1 MVGLGFTEIFLKL
14 GGPILYFLEIRMEV
28 FRHFLS
34 PEKLRIHQSSVI
46 GHQPASP
53 TAFAELRRV
62 SPEPLAT
69 ALRGPTAEAEARG

>member
-34 PEKLRIHQSSVI
+34 PEKPRIHQSPVI
-46 GHQPASP
+46 SHQLASP
-53 TAFAELRRV
+53 
-62 SPEPLAT
+62 
-69 ALRGPTAEAEARG
+69 